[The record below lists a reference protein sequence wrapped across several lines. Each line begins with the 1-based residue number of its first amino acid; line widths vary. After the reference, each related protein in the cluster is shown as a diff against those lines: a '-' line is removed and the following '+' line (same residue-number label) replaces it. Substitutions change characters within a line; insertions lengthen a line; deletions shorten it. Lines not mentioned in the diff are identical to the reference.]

1 LTASSGRTRL
11 PVVSTSGSELLGRAR
26 ERAVPRA
33 DRAPRRV
40 GRWRVSALLRLISPV
55 GLVLLWQ
62 LLSSVGVISE
72 DKLSSPLTIGRT
84 AAQLISSGELGDALL
99 VSVRRVAL
107 GFAIGLV
114 VGAVIGIA
122 AGLSRWSDL
131 LIDPPMQMLR
141 TLPFL
146 GLIPLFIIWFGIGE
160 APKVALV
167 ALGTAFPLYV
177 NVHAGI
183 RDADQRLVEA
193 TTVLGFSR
201 WERIRHV
208 VLPSAVPNSL
218 VGLRLGLA
226 AAWLSLVV
234 GEQINA
240 SAGLGYMINNASE
253 FGRNDI
259 VLVALLV
266 YAILGLLT
274 DGIVRLLER
283 RLLRWRTS

>member
-1 LTASSGRTRL
+1 M
-11 PVVSTSGSELLGRAR
+11 STSTDLLGRAR
-26 ERAVPRA
+26 ERTASKDVRT
-33 DRAPRRV
+33 PRRI
-40 GRWRVSALLRLISPV
+40 GRWRVSALLRLISPIA
-55 GLVLLWQ
+55 LVLLWQ
-62 LLSSVGVISE
+62 LLSSAGAISE
-72 DKLSSPLTIGRT
+72 DKLVSPVSIGAT
-84 AAQLISSGELGDALL
+84 AGQLIQSGELGDAMV
-99 VSVRRVAL
+99 VSLRRVAI

-160 APKVALV
+160 APKIALV

-183 RDADQRLVEA
+183 KNADRRLVEA

-201 WERIRHV
+201 WERVRHV
-208 VLPSAVPNSL
+208 ILPSAVPNSL

>member
-1 LTASSGRTRL
+1 MSTSSTELLTRTR
-11 PVVSTSGSELLGRAR
+11 
-26 ERAVPRA
+26 ERTAPEDA
-33 DRAPRRV
+33 RAPRRL
-40 GRWRVSALLRLISPV
+40 GRWRASALLRLISPIA
-55 GLVLLWQ
+55 LVLLWQ

-72 DKLSSPLTIGRT
+72 DKLSSPVTIGRT
-84 AAQLISSGELGDALL
+84 AGQLIQSGELGDAMLISL
-99 VSVRRVAL
+99 RRVAI
-107 GFAIGLV
+107 GFAIGLI
-114 VGAVIGIA
+114 VGAVIGVA

-183 RDADQRLVEA
+183 KNADRRLVEA

-240 SAGLGYMINNASE
+240 SAGLGYMINNASQ

-266 YAILGLLT
+266 YAILGLTT
-274 DGIVRLLER
+274 DGIVRALER

>member
-1 LTASSGRTRL
+1 
-11 PVVSTSGSELLGRAR
+11 VSTSGSELLGRAR

>member
-1 LTASSGRTRL
+1 M
-11 PVVSTSGSELLGRAR
+11 STSSSELLGRAR
-26 ERAVPRA
+26 ERTVSTAV
-33 DRAPRRV
+33 RAPRRF
-40 GRWRVSALLRLISPV
+40 GRWLTSALARPKGPAALLRLTSPV
-55 GLVLLWQ
+55 ALVLLWQ

-72 DKLSSPLTIGRT
+72 DKLSSPLSIAKT
-84 AAQLISSGELGDALL
+84 AGSLIQTGELGDAMLISL
-99 VSVRRVAL
+99 RRVTI

-114 VGAVIGIA
+114 VGSVIGVA

-160 APKVALV
+160 APKIALV

-183 RDADQRLVEA
+183 RDADKRLVEA

-201 WERIRHV
+201 WERVRHV

-240 SAGLGYMINNASE
+240 SAGLGYMINNASQ

-266 YAILGLLT
+266 YAILGLTT
-274 DGIVRLLER
+274 DGIVRALER

>member
-1 LTASSGRTRL
+1 M
-11 PVVSTSGSELLGRAR
+11 STSSSELLGRAR

-33 DRAPRRV
+33 VRVPRRK
-40 GRWRVSALLRLISPV
+40 SPAALLRLISPIA
-55 GLVLLWQ
+55 LVLLWQ
-62 LLSSVGVISE
+62 LLSSIGVISE
-72 DKLSSPLTIGRT
+72 DKLVSPVTIGRT
-84 AAQLISSGELGDALL
+84 AGQLISSGELGDAMA
-99 VSVRRVAL
+99 VSLRRVAI

-114 VGAVIGIA
+114 VGAVIGVA

-160 APKVALV
+160 APKIALV

-274 DGIVRLLER
+274 DGTVRLLER

>member
-1 LTASSGRTRL
+1 M
-11 PVVSTSGSELLGRAR
+11 STSTDLLGRAR
-26 ERAVPRA
+26 ERTASKDVRTPRWI
-33 DRAPRRV
+33 
-40 GRWRVSALLRLISPV
+40 GRWRVSALLRLISPIA
-55 GLVLLWQ
+55 LVLLWQ
-62 LLSSVGVISE
+62 LLSSAGVISE
-72 DKLSSPLTIGRT
+72 DKLVSPVTIGTT
-84 AAQLISSGELGDALL
+84 AGQLIQSGELGDAMA
-99 VSVRRVAL
+99 VSLRRVAI

-160 APKVALV
+160 APKIALV

-183 RDADQRLVEA
+183 KNADRRLVEA

-201 WERIRHV
+201 WERVRHV
-208 VLPSAVPNSL
+208 ILPSAVPNSL

>member
-1 LTASSGRTRL
+1 M
-11 PVVSTSGSELLGRAR
+11 PP
-26 ERAVPRA
+26 AV
-33 DRAPRRV
+33 RAPRRI
-40 GRWRVSALLRLISPV
+40 GRWRVSALLRLISPIA
-55 GLVLLWQ
+55 LVLLWQ
-62 LLSSVGVISE
+62 VLSSAGVISE
-72 DKLSSPLTIGRT
+72 DKLVSPVTIGRT
-84 AAQLISSGELGDALL
+84 AANLIGTGELGDAML
-99 VSVRRVAL
+99 VSLRRVAL
-107 GFAIGLV
+107 GFAIGLI
-114 VGAVIGIA
+114 VGAVIGVA

-160 APKVALV
+160 APKIALV

-208 VLPSAVPNSL
+208 VLPSAIPNSL

>member
-1 LTASSGRTRL
+1 
-11 PVVSTSGSELLGRAR
+11 VSTSSSEVLTRTR
-26 ERAVPRA
+26 ERAVPHPA
-33 DRAPRRV
+33 GGPRRL
-40 GRWRVSALLRLISPV
+40 GRWRVSALLRLISPIA
-55 GLVLLWQ
+55 LVLLWQ

-72 DKLSSPLTIGRT
+72 DKLSSPVTIAKT
-84 AAQLISSGELGDALL
+84 AGSLIQTGELGDALV
-99 VSVRRVAL
+99 VSVRRVAI
-107 GFAIGLV
+107 GFAIGLLIGAV
-114 VGAVIGIA
+114 VGVA

-160 APKVALV
+160 TPKIALV

-183 RDADQRLVEA
+183 RDADKRLVEA

>member
-1 LTASSGRTRL
+1 
-11 PVVSTSGSELLGRAR
+11 VSTSSSELLDRAR
-26 ERAVPRA
+26 ERTVPRA
-33 DRAPRRV
+33 VRAPRRL
-40 GRWRVSALLRLISPV
+40 GRWRVSALLRLISPIA
-55 GLVLLWQ
+55 LVLLWQ
-62 LLSSVGVISE
+62 LLSTVGVISE
-72 DKLSSPLTIGRT
+72 DKLASPVTIGKT
-84 AAQLISSGELGDALL
+84 AAQLIRTGELGDAMLISL
-99 VSVRRVAL
+99 RRVAI
-107 GFAIGLV
+107 GFAIGLL
-114 VGAVIGIA
+114 VGAVIGVA

-183 RDADQRLVEA
+183 RDADRRLVEA

-259 VLVALLV
+259 VLVVLLV
-266 YAILGLLT
+266 YAILGLST

>member
-1 LTASSGRTRL
+1 
-11 PVVSTSGSELLGRAR
+11 VSTSSSELLGRAH
-26 ERAVPRA
+26 ERTVPRTV
-33 DRAPRRV
+33 RAPRRI
-40 GRWRVSALLRLISPV
+40 GRWRVTALLRLISPIA
-55 GLVLLWQ
+55 LVLLWQ
-62 LLSSVGVISE
+62 LLSSVGVIAE
-72 DKLSSPLTIGRT
+72 DKLSSPVSIAKT
-84 AAQLISSGELGDALL
+84 AGSLIQSGELGDAMV
-99 VSVRRVAL
+99 VSLRRVAI
-107 GFAIGLV
+107 GFAIGLL
-114 VGAVIGIA
+114 VGSVIGVA

-160 APKVALV
+160 APKIALV

-183 RDADQRLVEA
+183 RDADNRLVEA

-240 SAGLGYMINNASE
+240 SAGLGYMINNASQ

-259 VLVALLV
+259 VLVVLLV
-266 YAILGLLT
+266 YAILGLST
-274 DGIVRLLER
+274 DGIVRALER

>member
-1 LTASSGRTRL
+1 
-11 PVVSTSGSELLGRAR
+11 VSTSSTELLARTRQRAAPRDGRAS
-26 ERAVPRA
+26 
-33 DRAPRRV
+33 RRK
-40 GRWRVSALLRLISPV
+40 SPAALLRLISPIA
-55 GLVLLWQ
+55 LVLLWQ
-62 LLSSVGVISE
+62 LLSSTGVISE
-72 DKLSSPLTIGRT
+72 DKLVSPVAIGRT
-84 AAQLISSGELGDALL
+84 AGQLIQSGELGDAMLISL
-99 VSVRRVAL
+99 RRVAI

-114 VGAVIGIA
+114 VGAVIGIG

-160 APKVALV
+160 APKIALV

-183 RDADQRLVEA
+183 KNADRRLVEA

-208 VLPSAVPNSL
+208 VLPSAVPSSL

>member
-1 LTASSGRTRL
+1 
-11 PVVSTSGSELLGRAR
+11 VSTSSSDLLSRAR
-26 ERAVPRA
+26 ERTVEHSV
-33 DRAPRRV
+33 RAPRRL

-55 GLVLLWQ
+55 ALVLLWQ

-72 DKLSSPLTIGRT
+72 DKLSSPVAIGRT
-84 AAQLISSGELGDALL
+84 AAQLIQTGELGDAML
-99 VSVRRVAL
+99 VSLRRVAI
-107 GFAIGLV
+107 GFAIGLAI
-114 VGAVIGIA
+114 GAVIGVA

-160 APKVALV
+160 TPKIALV

-183 RDADQRLVEA
+183 RDADKRLVEA

-266 YAILGLLT
+266 YAILGLST
-274 DGIVRLLER
+274 DGIVRALER

>member
-1 LTASSGRTRL
+1 
-11 PVVSTSGSELLGRAR
+11 
-26 ERAVPRA
+26 
-33 DRAPRRV
+33 
-40 GRWRVSALLRLISPV
+40 
-55 GLVLLWQ
+55 
-62 LLSSVGVISE
+62 
-72 DKLSSPLTIGRT
+72 
-84 AAQLISSGELGDALL
+84 
-99 VSVRRVAL
+99 
-107 GFAIGLV
+107 
-114 VGAVIGIA
+114 
-122 AGLSRWSDL
+122 
-131 LIDPPMQMLR
+131 MQMLR

-160 APKVALV
+160 APKIALV

-183 RDADQRLVEA
+183 KDADRRLVEA
-193 TTVLGFSR
+193 TTVLGYSR
-201 WERIRHV
+201 WERVRHV
-208 VLPSAVPNSL
+208 ILPSAVPNSL

-274 DGIVRLLER
+274 DGVVRLLER

>member
-1 LTASSGRTRL
+1 MS
-11 PVVSTSGSELLGRAR
+11 
-26 ERAVPRA
+26 RA

-40 GRWRVSALLRLISPV
+40 GRWRGSALLRLISPV

-84 AAQLISSGELGDALL
+84 AAQLIASGELGDAML

-114 VGAVIGIA
+114 VGAVIGVA

-160 APKVALV
+160 APKIALV